1 VWMKDESPIAAV
13 CRVIMREFEISPTN
27 TQAMMIIEAVRDSS
41 PPPPA
46 FTIAALRSI
55 LRTLEPHQGL
65 EGWAS
70 RSAGELVRLI
80 SKHPAVQAAAKLIDD
95 ERLWCSLEGTIMG
108 MLIRVT
114 RGQDLVEGED
124 PKVTTVEE
132 LVEEI
137 NEEMR
142 KNPDHPYTRTRDLND
157 WGRVLSRHVGKT
169 IKGLWRTRTQ

>member
-1 VWMKDESPIAAV
+1 MKDESPIAALERTLKSQFGIEKV
-13 CRVIMREFEISPTN
+13 N
-27 TQAMMIIEAVRDSS
+27 NLQAMIILEAVQQAL
-41 PPPPA
+41 PPPRGM
-46 FTIAALRSI
+46 TIAALRAV

-70 RSAGELVRLI
+70 RSADEIVKI
-80 SKHPAVQAAAKLIDD
+80 MSKHPAVQAAAKLIDD

-114 RGQDLVEGED
+114 RGQDLVENED
-124 PKVTTVEE
+124 PKVVTVEE

-157 WGRVLSRHVGKT
+157 WGRVLSRYMGKT

>member
-1 VWMKDESPIAAV
+1 MKDESPIAALERTLKSQFGIEKV
-13 CRVIMREFEISPTN
+13 SN
-27 TQAMMIIEAVRDSS
+27 LQAMIILEAVQQAL
-41 PPPPA
+41 PPPGA
-46 FTIAALRSI
+46 MTIAALRSI

-70 RSAGELVRLI
+70 RSADELVRLI